1 MDSIYVIGS
10 LSDVSMNI
18 YGPTTASNPNPGSV
32 LTLTK
37 PSEVSQGYD
46 GFVINYDSF
55 GNPQW
60 ANLLGSD
67 TFNNAVSITSDI
79 NNNIYVSGQ
88 FSDVSMNIY
97 GPTTV
102 SNPNPGSVL
111 TLTKPSEV
119 SQGTGGFVI
128 KYDSS
133 GNPQWA
139 NKVGSYS
146 TNYTSSITSD
156 INNNIYVLCKA
167 YDVSTNIY
175 GPTTVSNPNP
185 GCILTLTSPSGLIG
199 QLFGIVIK
207 YDLSGNP
214 QWANKVGSESES
226 YTELKSTTS
235 DTNNNIYVSG
245 VFSDVSMNI
254 YGPTTVSNPNPGIV
268 LTLTNPSGLSQFM
281 SGLVIKYD
289 SSGNPQWANKV
300 GPESDSY
307 TELRSTTSDINNNI
321 YVSGLFS
328 DVSMNIYGPTTVS
341 NPNPGI
347 VLTLTN
353 PSGLIRAYSGFVI
366 KYDSSGNPQWA
377 NKVGSDSISLLMSTT
392 SDINND
398 IYVSG
403 VFSDV
408 SINIY
413 GPTTV
418 SNPNPG
424 IVLTLT
430 NPSGLSRASSGLV
443 IKYDSFGNPQW
454 ATQIGYDSTNYTNS
468 ITSDIN
474 NNIYVSGQFNNSL
487 MNIYGPTT
495 VSNPN
500 PGVVFTLN
508 TQFIVNYTIKYN
520 KDGVFQWAN
529 KMNTG
534 YFEFD
539 SLFIYSK
546 NYKPD
551 PPDAPILAPN
561 PIVPPVPNETVA
573 KLLWFPYVER
583 GSPVTGYRVLIIP
596 SAGSAYTYDFPNP
609 QDTSGSFITGVIPFL
624 IFGRTYRF
632 KIAANS
638 DVGYS
643 AYSLPTDPPFSL
655 IGAPFP
661 PTRVYTGIVA
671 PGANNSLQASI
682 PIYWTQPAGLNGS
695 TLYNYSIEATVNDV
709 PQNPV
714 IVTPDT
720 MAAYTL
726 QYAFYGDTYSFRVK
740 SNSNYGSSEW
750 SILKSPPV
758 TIAPGLPNV
767 PTIFA
772 PPSKDGSNEV
782 TVYWNEPVSNGSNIT
797 SHTLLIQNTTTNT
810 TTTINIP
817 V

>member
-328 DVSMNIYGPTTVS
+328 DVSM
-341 NPNPGI
+341 
-347 VLTLTN
+347 
-353 PSGLIRAYSGFVI
+353 
-366 KYDSSGNPQWA
+366 
-377 NKVGSDSISLLMSTT
+377 
-392 SDINND
+392 
-398 IYVSG
+398 
-403 VFSDV
+403 
-408 SINIY
+408 NIY

>member
-245 VFSDVSMNI
+245 VFSDVSM
-254 YGPTTVSNPNPGIV
+254 
-268 LTLTNPSGLSQFM
+268 
-281 SGLVIKYD
+281 
-289 SSGNPQWANKV
+289 
-300 GPESDSY
+300 
-307 TELRSTTSDINNNI
+307 
-321 YVSGLFS
+321 
-328 DVSMNIYGPTTVS
+328 
-341 NPNPGI
+341 
-347 VLTLTN
+347 
-353 PSGLIRAYSGFVI
+353 
-366 KYDSSGNPQWA
+366 
-377 NKVGSDSISLLMSTT
+377 
-392 SDINND
+392 
-398 IYVSG
+398 
-403 VFSDV
+403 
-408 SINIY
+408 NIY